1 MLDPQYLLGDEEMQ
15 QFIAEGYLTLKSS
28 LPASLHQ
35 EIYQRTEEVFAKE
48 GNPGNNVLPRIPA
61 LQQVFDD
68 PVVRGALTS
77 VVGEDYVMHAHRH
90 CHINRVG
97 SEGGGWHKD
106 SYWGYHKVRYH
117 RNRWVMIFYYP
128 QDVALENGPTAVM
141 PGTHYYNGRADDEQ
155 DEWHLPVLGEAG
167 TCTLVHFDLWH
178 RAMPNSTAANR
189 YMMKFQFTRLSEPS
203 RPSWNIQA
211 PGWPTNGSVPSSKHR
226 VVWSRIW
233 DWHAGAQNRA
243 EANGQIEQLSES
255 LSGTLEQRLEAT
267 DALGRLGEKAAP
279 ALDEL
284 LGALGDEAEPVRLNA
299 AYALGAV
306 GAYAVGPLIAALD
319 DERRARCV
327 EQRGVCTRCGGGGS
341 CGCVDGAA
349 LDDKRAHVRGFAAY
363 ALGDMGASAGTDA
376 VDALCK
382 LTDDPDAWVRRNVA
396 EALGTI
402 ELNPEASVS
411 ALAALLADEDEQVRF
426 NAAYALAHFGPA
438 AATATDALAAAL
450 SDENRY
456 VQGHSTAALQQIGTP
471 EAQDVLL
478 HHLTAARWC
487 PITTKETTF

>member
-28 LPASLHQ
+28 LPVSLHQ
-35 EIYQRTEEVFAKE
+35 DIYQRTEEVFAKE
-48 GNPGNNVLPRIPA
+48 GNPGNNILPRIPA

-68 PVVRGALTS
+68 PVIRGALAS
-77 VVGEDYVMHAHRH
+77 VVGPDYIMHVHRH
-90 CHINRVG
+90 CHINRPG
-97 SEGGGWHKD
+97 SQGGGWHKD
-106 SYWGYHKVRYH
+106 SYWGYRKVRYH

-128 QDVALENGPTAVM
+128 QDVTLENGPTAVM
-141 PGTHYYNGRADDEQ
+141 PGTHYYNDRAADEK
-155 DEWHLPVLGEAG
+155 DERHLPVCGEAG

-178 RAMPNSTAANR
+178 RAMANSTDANR
-189 YMMKFQFTRLSEPS
+189 YMMKFQFTRLGEPS
-203 RPSWNIQA
+203 RPSWNIQSA
-211 PGWPTNGSVPSSKHR
+211 EWPANGSLPSTKHR

-233 DWHAGAQNRA
+233 DWHAGSQSRA
-243 EANGQIEQLSES
+243 EANGQIEQLIES
-255 LSGTLEQRLEAT
+255 LKGTLAQRLAAT
-267 DALGRLGEKAAP
+267 NALGALREKAAP
-279 ALDEL
+279 ALDAL
-284 LGALGDEAEPVRLNA
+284 LGALGDEAEPVCLNA

-306 GAYAVGPLIAALD
+306 GAAAVGPLLAALD
-319 DERRARCV
+319 DEREPVREHAAYAL
-327 EQRGVCTRCGGGGS
+327 GVVGE
-341 CGCVDGAA
+341 VAVPALIAA
-349 LDDKRAHVRGFAAY
+349 LGDERPHVRGFAAY
-363 ALGDMGASAGTDA
+363 ALGDMGARAGA
-376 VDALCK
+376 AAAAALCA
-382 LTDDPDAWVRRNVA
+382 LCSDPDAWVRRNAA

-402 ELNPEASVS
+402 ELHREEAVP

-438 AATATDALAAAL
+438 AAAATDALAAAL

-471 EAQDVLL
+471 EAQGVLL

>member
-1 MLDPQYLLGDEEMQ
+1 MSDPQLLLGDEEMQ

-28 LPASLHQ
+28 LPASFHQ
-35 EIYQRTEEVFAKE
+35 DIYQRTEEVFAKE
-48 GNPGNNVLPRIPA
+48 GNPGNNVLPRIPMV
-61 LQQVFDD
+61 QQVFDD

-77 VVGEDYVMHAHRH
+77 VVGPDYIMHAHRH
-90 CHINRVG
+90 CHINQAG

-128 QDVALENGPTAVM
+128 QDVTLENGPTAVM
-141 PGTHYYNGRADDEQ
+141 PGTHYYNKRAADEQ
-155 DEWHLPVLGEAG
+155 DERHLPVLGEAG

-203 RPSWNIQA
+203 RPSWNRQV
-211 PGWPTNGSVPSSKHR
+211 PEWPANGSRPSTKHR

-233 DWHAGAQNRA
+233 DWHAGAQSRA
-243 EANGQIEQLSES
+243 AANGHIEQLSES
-255 LSGTLEQRLEAT
+255 LNGTLEQRLAAT
-267 DALGRLGEKAAP
+267 DALGGLGHKAAP
-279 ALDEL
+279 AVAAL

-306 GAYAVGPLIAALD
+306 GAAAVGPLIAALD
-319 DERRARCV
+319 DEREHVREHAAYALSAVGEAAV
-327 EQRGVCTRCGGGGS
+327 EALV
-341 CGCVDGAA
+341 AA
-349 LDDKRAHVRGFAAY
+349 LGDEHAHVRGFAAY
-363 ALGDMGASAGTDA
+363 ALGDMGARAGA
-376 VDALCK
+376 AAAAALCA
-382 LTDDPDAWVRRNVA
+382 LGDDPDAWVRRNVA

-402 ELNPEASVS
+402 ELNPAASVP
-411 ALAALLADEDEQVRF
+411 ALAVLLADEDEQVRF

-438 AATATDALAAAL
+438 AAAATDALATAL
-450 SDENRY
+450 GDENRY

-471 EAQDVLL
+471 QAQDLL
-478 HHLTAARWC
+478 LRHLTAARWC
-487 PITTKETTF
+487 PIMTKETTF

>member
-35 EIYQRTEEVFAKE
+35 DIYQRTEEVFAKE
-48 GNPGNNVLPRIPA
+48 GNPGNNILPRLPA

-77 VVGEDYVMHAHRH
+77 VVGPDYIMHAHRH
-90 CHINRVG
+90 CHLNRAD

-106 SYWGYHKVRYH
+106 SYWGYNKVRYH

-128 QDVALENGPTAVM
+128 QDVTLENGPTAVM
-141 PGTHYYNGRADDEQ
+141 PGTHYYNGRADNEQ
-155 DEWHLPVLGEAG
+155 DECHLPVLGAAG

-178 RAMPNSTAANR
+178 RAMPNRSATNR
-189 YMMKFQFTRLSEPS
+189 YMMKFQFTRLREPS

-211 PGWPTNGSVPSSKHR
+211 PGWPANGSAPSTKHR

-233 DWHAGAQNRA
+233 DWHAGGQSRA
-243 EANGQIEQLSES
+243 EVSGQIEQLIGS
-255 LSGTLEQRLEAT
+255 LNGTLEQRLAAT
-267 DALGRLGEKAAP
+267 DALSAFGEKAVP
-279 ALDEL
+279 ALEAL

-306 GAYAVGPLIAALD
+306 GKAAVGPLIAALG
-319 DERRARCV
+319 DEREPVRLNAAYALGAV
-327 EQRGVCTRCGGGGS
+327 GEEA
-341 CGCVDGAA
+341 VDALVAA
-349 LDDKRAHVRGFAAY
+349 LGDERAHVRGFAAY
-363 ALGDMGASAGTDA
+363 ALGDMGARAGA
-376 VDALCK
+376 VAAAALGA
-382 LTDDPDAWVRRNVA
+382 LLDDPAAWVRRNVA

-402 ELNPEASVS
+402 ALNPAASVP
-411 ALAALLADEDEQVRF
+411 ALAVLLADADEQVRF

-438 AATATDALAAAL
+438 AAAAIDALAAAL

-456 VQGHSTAALQQIGTP
+456 VQGHCTAALQQIGTP
-471 EAQDVLL
+471 EAQGVLL
-478 HHLTAARWC
+478 HHLTTARWC

>member
-1 MLDPQYLLGDEEMQ
+1 MLDPQYLLSDEEMQ
-15 QFIAEGYLTLKSS
+15 QFIAEGCLTLKSS
-28 LPASLHQ
+28 LPTSLHQ
-35 EIYQRTEEVFAKE
+35 DIYQRTEEVFAKE
-48 GNPGNNVLPRIPA
+48 GNPGNNILPRIPA

-68 PVVRGALTS
+68 PVIRGALTS
-77 VVGEDYVMHAHRH
+77 VVGPDYIMHAHRH
-90 CHINRVG
+90 CHINRPG

-106 SYWGYHKVRYH
+106 SYWGYRKVRYH

-128 QDVALENGPTAVM
+128 QDVTLENGPTGVM
-141 PGTHYYNGRADDEQ
+141 PGTHYYNDRAADEQ
-155 DEWHLPVLGEAG
+155 DERHLPVCGEAG

-178 RAMPNSTAANR
+178 RAMPNSTEANR

-203 RPSWNIQA
+203 RPTWNIQA
-211 PGWPTNGSVPSSKHR
+211 PGWPANGSALSTKHR

-233 DWHAGAQNRA
+233 DWHAGAQNQA

-255 LSGTLEQRLEAT
+255 LNGTLEQRLAAT
-267 DALGRLGEKAAP
+267 DALGALGEKAAP
-279 ALDEL
+279 ALDAL

-306 GAYAVGPLIAALD
+306 GAAAVGPLLAALD
-319 DERRARCV
+319 DVREHVREHAAYALGAV
-327 EQRGVCTRCGGGGS
+327 GEEA
-341 CGCVDGAA
+341 VDVLVAVLG
-349 LDDKRAHVRGFAAY
+349 DERAHVRGFAAY
-363 ALGDMGASAGTDA
+363 ALGDMGARAGAAAATALSA
-376 VDALCK
+376 LH
-382 LTDDPDAWVRRNVA
+382 DDSDAWVRRNVA

-402 ELNPEASVS
+402 ALSPEASVP

-438 AATATDALAAAL
+438 AAAATDALAASL

-471 EAQDVLL
+471 QAQDVLL

>member
-28 LPASLHQ
+28 LPTSHHQ
-35 EIYQRTEEVFAKE
+35 DIYQRTEAVFAKE
-48 GNPGNNVLPRIPA
+48 GNPGNNILPRIPA

-68 PVVRGALTS
+68 PVIRGALTS
-77 VVGEDYVMHAHRH
+77 VVGPDYIMHAHRH
-90 CHINRVG
+90 CHINRA
-97 SEGGGWHKD
+97 SSAGGGWHKD
-106 SYWGYHKVRYH
+106 SYWGYRKVRYH

-128 QDVALENGPTAVM
+128 QDVTLENGPTAVM
-141 PGTHYYNGRADDEQ
+141 PGTHYYNGRASDEQ
-155 DEWHLPVLGEAG
+155 DERHLPVCGEAG

-178 RAMPNSTAANR
+178 RAMPNSSEANR

-203 RPSWNIQA
+203 QPSWNIQA
-211 PGWPTNGSVPSSKHR
+211 PGWPTNGSVPFTKHR

-233 DWHAGAQNRA
+233 DWHAGAPNQA
-243 EANGQIEQLSES
+243 EANGQIEQLIGA
-255 LSGTLEQRLEAT
+255 LNGTLEQRLAAT
-267 DALGRLGEKAAP
+267 DALGALKEKAAP
-279 ALDEL
+279 ALDAL

-299 AYALGAV
+299 AYALGAL
-306 GAYAVGPLIAALD
+306 GAAAVGPLIAALD
-319 DERRARCV
+319 DEREHVREHAAYALGAV
-327 EQRGVCTRCGGGGS
+327 GEEAVGALL
-341 CGCVDGAA
+341 AA
-349 LDDKRAHVRGFAAY
+349 LGDEREHVRGFAAY
-363 ALGDMGASAGTDA
+363 ALGDMGARAGA
-376 VDALCK
+376 AAAAALGA
-382 LTDDPDAWVRRNVA
+382 LRDDPAAWVRRNVA

-402 ELNPEASVS
+402 ALNPAASVP

-438 AATATDALAAAL
+438 ATAATDALATAL

-471 EAQDVLL
+471 EAQGLLL
-478 HHLTAARWC
+478 HHLTTARWC

>member
-35 EIYQRTEEVFAKE
+35 DIYQRTEEVFAKE
-48 GNPGNNVLPRIPA
+48 GNPGNNILPRIPA

-77 VVGEDYVMHAHRH
+77 VVGSDYVMHAHRH
-90 CHINRVG
+90 CHINRAG

-155 DEWHLPVLGEAG
+155 DEHHLPVCGEAG

-178 RAMPNSTAANR
+178 RAMPNSTDANR

-203 RPSWNIQA
+203 QPSWNIQA
-211 PGWPTNGSVPSSKHR
+211 PGWPANGSVPSSKHR

-233 DWHAGAQNRA
+233 DWHAGAQSRA
-243 EANGQIEQLSES
+243 EVNGQIEQLSES

-279 ALDEL
+279 ALDAL
-284 LGALGDEAEPVRLNA
+284 LGALGDEDEPVRLNA
-299 AYALGAV
+299 AYALGAM
-306 GAYAVGPLIAALD
+306 GAAAVGPLIAALD
-319 DERRARCV
+319 DEREHVREHAAYAL
-327 EQRGVCTRCGGGGS
+327 
-341 CGCVDGAA
+341 GAA
-349 LDDKRAHVRGFAAY
+349 GEEAVDALVAALGDERAHVRGFAAY
-363 ALGDMGASAGTDA
+363 ALGDMGASARTDA
-376 VDALCK
+376 VEALCK
-382 LTDDPDAWVRRNVA
+382 LTGDPDAWVRRNVA

-402 ELNPEASVS
+402 ELNPGASVS

-438 AATATDALAAAL
+438 AAAATDELAVAL

-456 VQGHSTAALQQIGTP
+456 VQGHSSAALQQIGTP